1 MSKTEKMRTDRC
13 VLGSSCMSRGTP
25 PDPGAGAPSGW
36 KEQQPSQLG
45 MQPRSRALWEVWSW
59 HSAAVAD
66 NIDSHVRM
74 VEKKKIG
81 WVCIQKSKPL
91 GSHHVSRSPSTA
103 NILRQLRHTC
113 VWLGLV
119 NGCFS
124 SLLPATERVR
134 GLLTVQFKVWFS
146 QPERFHFSPYSD
158 SEQRWLFKI

>member
-1 MSKTEKMRTDRC
+1 MGHPLTHEPELPADERSSSPPSSGCSPDQGLCGRSEVDTALLWLITSTVM
-13 VLGSSCMSRGTP
+13 LGW
-25 PDPGAGAPSGW
+25 W
-36 KEQQPSQLG
+36 K
-45 MQPRSRALWEVWSW
+45 
-59 HSAAVAD
+59 
-66 NIDSHVRM
+66 
-74 VEKKKIG
+74 KKKIG

-158 SEQRWLFKI
+158 SEQR